1 MASPE
6 IKILEEEKV
15 RVEFNVGFNVE
26 DQKKSAEFSKE
37 EMQPDESSGDVKQNS
52 NNMIVSEK
60 TDTEKEKAN
69 ESNNTSGPPSRHQI

>member
-37 EMQPDESSGDVKQNS
+37 EMQPDESSGDVK
-52 NNMIVSEK
+52 
-60 TDTEKEKAN
+60 
-69 ESNNTSGPPSRHQI
+69 